1 MLRCQGFE
9 VKHTTTSPLDA
20 LPMKASDSCK
30 IQVNDFMFFI
40 S

>member
-9 VKHTTTSPLDA
+9 VKKATTSPLDA

-30 IQVNDFMFFI
+30 IHIKPVAI
-40 S
+40 T